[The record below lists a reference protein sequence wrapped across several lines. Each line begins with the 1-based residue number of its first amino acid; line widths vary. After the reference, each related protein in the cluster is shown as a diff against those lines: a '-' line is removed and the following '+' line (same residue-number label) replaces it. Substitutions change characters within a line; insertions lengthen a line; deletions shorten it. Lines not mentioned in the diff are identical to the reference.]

1 MSEDIANNIEIMPA
15 VVGTVVSVILI
26 LLFPFIN
33 LFAVMIGS
41 AISGFLTRNST
52 MYALISGAIVGI
64 VSSFAMFTVFT
75 LPIYLVL
82 GLFGAFI
89 GKVLQSNFS
98 S

>member
-1 MSEDIANNIEIMPA
+1 MLENFFKIKEHGSDFKTEIIAGITTFLAMTYILA
-15 VVGTVVSVILI
+15 VNPIIL
-26 LLFPFIN
+26 
-33 LFAVMIGS
+33 ADG
-41 AISGFLTRNST
+41 
-52 MYALISGAIVGI
+52 LISGAIVGI

-75 LPIYLVL
+75 LSIYLVL